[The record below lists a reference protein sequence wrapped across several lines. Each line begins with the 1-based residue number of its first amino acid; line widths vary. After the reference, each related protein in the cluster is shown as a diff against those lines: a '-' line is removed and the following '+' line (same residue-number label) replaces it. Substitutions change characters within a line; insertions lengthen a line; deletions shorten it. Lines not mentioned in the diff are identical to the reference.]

1 MPTYDYQCP
10 KCGHGFR
17 KFHKMSVKARPKCP
31 ECGTTAER
39 QITGGAGLHFKGSGF
54 YITDYKKAE
63 KAGTAEKADKAGE
76 AAKTGKTDKTDK
88 TDQAGKSEK
97 AAGTTESAPKSKKS
111 DSPGKGSDS

>member
-1 MPTYDYQCP
+1 
-10 KCGHGFR
+10 
-17 KFHKMSVKARPKCP
+17 VKARPKCP

-76 AAKTGKTDKTDK
+76 AAKTGKTDKTD
-88 TDQAGKSEK
+88 QAGKSEK

>member
-17 KFHKMSVKARPKCP
+17 KFRKMSVKARPKCP
-31 ECGTTAER
+31 ECGTTAEQ

-54 YITDYKKAE
+54 YITDYKKSE

-76 AAKTGKTDKTDK
+76 AAKTGKTD
-88 TDQAGKSEK
+88 QAGKSEK
-97 AAGTTESAPKSKKS
+97 AAGTTESAPKGKKS
-111 DSPGKGSDS
+111 DSPRKGSDS